1 MSDPKHIK
9 DQVKKLLES
18 DQRYQAIRLI
28 QNTYNVSEGEAEK
41 LLSTLDKDDE
51 PAQNTPQPP
60 AQSGG
65 CMGCFSG
72 LFKIGSILFALAGI
86 LLLGILA
93 VVYYYAEDFKK
104 ESIPVR
110 GIVADTV
117 HLPRTSTD
125 TIQNVYLVFN
135 YEIKDSL
142 RSYQTTTS
150 YPETL
155 YQVQD
160 SVDLRVNPND
170 ADYATIDDESFF
182 DDVFLVFGIVA
193 GVMFFFA
200 LVLWIIGRAANNKP
214 AT

>member
-51 PAQNTPQPP
+51 PTQNTPQPP
-60 AQSGG
+60 AQSG

-72 LFKIGSILFALAGI
+72 LFKIGSILFGLTGI

-135 YEIKDSL
+135 YEAKDSL
-142 RSYQTTTS
+142 RSFQTTTS

-182 DDVFLVFGIVA
+182 DDVFLVFGIAA

-200 LVLWIIGRAANNKP
+200 LVLWIIGRATNNKP

>member
-28 QNTYNVSEGEAEK
+28 QNAYNVSEREAEK

-51 PAQNTPQPP
+51 PAQNTPLPP
-60 AQSGG
+60 TRSGG
-65 CMGCFSG
+65 CLGCFSG
-72 LFKIGSILFALAGI
+72 LFKVGSILFALAGI

-117 HLPRTSTD
+117 HVSRTTTD
-125 TIQNVYLVFN
+125 TIQNVYLILN
-135 YEIKDSL
+135 YEVRDSL

-155 YQVQD
+155 YPVQD

-182 DDVFLVFGIVA
+182 DDVFLVFGIAA

-200 LVLWIIGRAANNKP
+200 IVLWVIGRAANNRP